1 MIRRHIWEIL
11 SAVCFIVAIGLLGV
25 EPLKTHLIDS
35 YQPKITRSVINQSQN
50 KPKNYNFSSVHPV
63 NMRDA
68 IKARANSKNVSVAGQ
83 MLVPSEGIHIPID
96 EGVGWNSLL
105 LGAGTMRP
113 RMKMGQGNY
122 ALAGHHMK
130 NKAVLFTPLWYHA
143 HIGTFVYL
151 TDMKNVYVYKINVRK
166 IISPYDV
173 GVANNTAQAKL
184 TLITCNDSG
193 SKRLLLQGK
202 LIKKGRLKSEPRQ
215 LQSDINSRTNNHDVL
230 KGY

>member
-1 MIRRHIWEIL
+1 MIRKHIWGIL
-11 SAVCFIVAIGLLGV
+11 SAICFIIAMGLLSI
-25 EPLKTHLIDS
+25 EPLKTHLINS
-35 YQPKITRSVINQSQN
+35 YQPKITRNAIDQSKN
-50 KPKNYNFSSVHPV
+50 KPKNYNFNSVHSV
-63 NMRDA
+63 TMKDA

-113 RMKMGQGNY
+113 NMKMGQGNY

-130 NKAVLFTPLWYHA
+130 NKDALFTPLWFHG
-143 HIGTFVYL
+143 HTGTLVYL
-151 TDMKNVYVYKINVRK
+151 TDMKDVYIYKINVRK
-166 IISPYDV
+166 VISPYDV
-173 GVANNTAQAKL
+173 GVANNTRRAKL

-202 LIKKGRLKSEPRQ
+202 LIKKNSLKSEPQQ
-215 LQSDINSRTNNHDVL
+215 LKSDINSRTNNHDVL